1 MADTKLWNG
10 VDIEERFNLFLSCV
24 LQDANIVVDEEVSM
38 DLALEQDYADILN
51 RIEAHLDMAVKLSNE
66 LP

>member
-24 LQDANIVVDEEVSM
+24 LQDANIVIDEEVSM